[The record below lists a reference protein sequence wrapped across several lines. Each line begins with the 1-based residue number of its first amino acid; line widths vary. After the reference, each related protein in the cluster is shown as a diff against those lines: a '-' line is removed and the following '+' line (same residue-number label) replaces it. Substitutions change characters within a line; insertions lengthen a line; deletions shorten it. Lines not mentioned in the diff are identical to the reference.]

1 MHNVNTLMPLLM
13 GGTGGANQDPGSN
26 MVFTLVSFGLV
37 FVVFYFL
44 IIRPQ
49 NKKQKEAKKMLA
61 SLKKGDKVQTI
72 GGLRGVV
79 VQVKEKEDTIIIRID
94 ETVKMEFV
102 RSAIA
107 TVIEQKPAE
116 ETSEVDTTEAGSAK
130 D

>member
-1 MHNVNTLMPLLM
+1 MNTSL
-13 GGTGGANQDPGSN
+13 
-26 MVFTLVSFGLV
+26 FTLPLMMGAPAGAANADPQGSMISTLVMFGLV

-72 GGLRGVV
+72 GGLRGIVHAI
-79 VQVKEKEDTIIIRID
+79 KEKEDTIIIKVD
-94 ETVKMEFV
+94 DNAKMEFV

-107 TVIEQKPAE
+107 TVVEQKPADDE
-116 ETSEVDTTEAGSAK
+116 ADTKEISSDSDK
-130 D
+130 